1 MDSAEGETESRRFRA
16 TSCWRGSLWGE
27 GKGGDRQVFAVLE
40 EVDEGS
46 LVVLDAVGVFS
57 HVTESSNVTEPET
70 VALFS
75 IHHPS

>member
-1 MDSAEGETESRRFRA
+1 M
-16 TSCWRGSLWGE
+16 
-27 GKGGDRQVFAVLE
+27 DRQVFAVLE

-57 HVTESSNVTEPET
+57 HVTESSDVTEPET
-70 VALFS
+70 VVLFS